1 MREGRPP
8 PSADSRERERE
19 MGGWGKAGEEGEIF
33 FFSFS
38 FPSGLRRRPPS
49 APQHQHSSPSPPPL
63 ARLGGFFH
71 QPRCGRHR
79 KEGEEVVLFP
89 FCSKKISPSQP
100 RRRKGRGSLP
110 LSTSSQK
117 TYSGTESGKWWRERE
132 TISPPP
138 KTPPSLF
145 RAPPPASESKL
156 NSMAVV
162 AGILPF
168 LSSLLPEP

>member
-8 PSADSRERERE
+8 PSAGSRERERWVDGE
-19 MGGWGKAGEEGEIF
+19 RREKRGKSF
-33 FFSFS
+33 FLLFFSLRPPPPAALSTTAPALFPLPSSLGSPGGLLSSTSLWEASERGRRSGS
-38 FPSGLRRRPPS
+38 FPLS
-49 APQHQHSSPSPPPL
+49 
-63 ARLGGFFH
+63 
-71 QPRCGRHR
+71 
-79 KEGEEVVLFP
+79 
-89 FCSKKISPSQP
+89 SKKISPSQP
-100 RRRKGRGSLP
+100 RGRKGRGSLP

-168 LSSLLPEP
+168 PSSLLPEP